1 MKQFEV
7 RRDDLSV
14 FRVTEQA
21 IPGIEDGEILAEI
34 ERFAL
39 TANNISYAVVGDKL
53 GYWKFFPVDFT
64 VICPEPSAP
73 VLI

>member
-7 RRDDLSV
+7 RKNDLSV

-21 IPGIEDGEILAEI
+21 TPGIEDGEIVTEI
-34 ERFAL
+34 ERFAF

-53 GYWKFFPVDFT
+53 G
-64 VICPEPSAP
+64 
-73 VLI
+73 